1 MTCTL
6 FLFVGMVYQPAN
18 AIVSHSSLLFKFNL
32 KQMGCGVERQ
42 VEKAEPPGEP
52 PTDSS
57 AVAAFGLCYR

>member
-6 FLFVGMVYQPAN
+6 LFVGMVYQPAN
-18 AIVSHSSLLFKFNL
+18 ATVSHSSLLFKFNL
-32 KQMGCGVERQ
+32 KQMGCGLERK
-42 VEKAEPPGEP
+42 VEKAEPPGGKP